1 MAKIT
6 LPMLEELT
14 RKLFHEESKRE
25 FNSLNKDD
33 EALFVKFKKFCQNFK
48 KERKFACFK
57 SHVEKKSLTNCKNY
71 KKYGHW
77 AKNRLIPYENVMK
90 N

>member
-14 RKLFHEESKRE
+14 RKLFHEETKRE
-25 FNSLNKDD
+25 LKSKNKDD
-33 EALFVKFKKFCQNFK
+33 EALFVKFKKFCSNFK
-48 KERKFACFK
+48 KEGKFAHFK
-57 SHVEKKSLTNCKNY
+57 SLVEKSLTNCNNY

-77 AKNRLIPYENVMK
+77 AKIV
-90 N
+90 